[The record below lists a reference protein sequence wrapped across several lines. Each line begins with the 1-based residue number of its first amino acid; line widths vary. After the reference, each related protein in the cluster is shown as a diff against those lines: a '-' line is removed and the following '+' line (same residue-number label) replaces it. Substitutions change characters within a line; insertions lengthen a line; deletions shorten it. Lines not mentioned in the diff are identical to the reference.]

1 MGTHDHA
8 YKILFAYK
16 RMVRDLLEGFVNGDW
31 LSQLDFNTLDRVN
44 ASYVSDDLRSRADD
58 IVWRIRCGDLDV
70 YLLIEFQS
78 TDEPFM
84 AVRVLTYEG
93 LLFQELIRTRIV
105 TSGDELPA
113 VLPIVLY
120 NGQRRWSAPEDL
132 ASLFSA
138 QLPQGLAKYIP
149 QCRYLLIDESRFAEE
164 DPALAG
170 NAVAALFRL
179 EHCQQRDRIPVILG
193 QLMDSL
199 GRDDQDS
206 LRRAFRIW
214 LSRVFFVRQGLG
226 GGVVSDLWEDQAML
240 AERVKEWEAELLLQ
254 GRQEGRQEGELALLR
269 RQLRK
274 RFGELPP
281 WVSGRIAVAQPE
293 QIECWGE
300 RLLEARSLDD
310 VFDC

>member
-1 MGTHDHA
+1 
-8 YKILFAYK
+8 L
-16 RMVRDLLEGFVNGDW
+16 VR
-31 LSQLDFNTLDRVN
+31 
-44 ASYVSDDLRSRADD
+44 VSVSLWRSRSICLRYSPEATGS
-58 IVWRIRCGDLDV
+58 VTMRSFSGRAG
-70 YLLIEFQS
+70 
-78 TDEPFM
+78 
-84 AVRVLTYEG
+84 
-93 LLFQELIRTRIV
+93 EL
-105 TSGDELPA
+105 
-113 VLPIVLY
+113 
-120 NGQRRWSAPEDL
+120 
-132 ASLFSA
+132 
-138 QLPQGLAKYIP
+138 LPQGLAKYIP

-214 LSRVFFVRQGLG
+214 LSKVFFVRQGLG

-254 GRQEGRQEGELALLR
+254 GRQEGRREGRQEGELALLR

-281 WVSGRIAVAQPE
+281 SVSARLEGAQAA
-293 QIECWGE
+293 QIESWGE
-300 RLLEARSLDD
+300 RLLDARRLSD